1 MVTKKHTVS
10 IRLTT
15 DAARR
20 LEKAASL
27 TRQSP
32 GAFLEKAGDETA
44 HRILLEWAGAQYRQ
58 GLKSFSQ
65 LADETGLAIEEIM
78 LRIGSHER
86 EQALDAF
93 LASCRTVAEAR
104 GNPDFLR
111 VAKEVGKTLAEE
123 IAR

>member
-10 IRLTT
+10 VRLTT

-27 TRQSP
+27 TRQSQ

-65 LADETGLAIEEIM
+65 LAEETGLAVEEIM
-78 LRIGSHER
+78 TGIGIHGR
-86 EQALDAF
+86 EEAIDAF
-93 LASCRTVAEAR
+93 LASCRTVAETQ

-111 VAKEVGKTLAEE
+111 VAKEVARTLAE
-123 IAR
+123 